1 MISYKTAY
9 NISTQIK
16 VFKYP
21 DGCVDIDLNVGSQ
34 DPCYEKTFIEMHVHF
49 GDDMSI
55 NDTLIAI
62 SLAREALCHQFP
74 MANIALFMPYI
85 PYARQDR
92 RERTGMA
99 HPLKQVGRFINN
111 LEFAYVMVADPHS
124 TVAESCIDR
133 LRYITQ
139 FEIFGSV
146 KQSWRE
152 VYIVAPDA
160 GATKKCEVFAKQV
173 GAAGVITCAK
183 DRVNGKVQGIKV
195 LDTVPLGAKLFVLDD
210 LADGGRT
217 FIEVAK
223 ELGILAYAD
232 LQIELAVTHGLF
244 TKGVDVVASYFD
256 HVYTTNSYISNKNAE
271 NVTVIELK

>member
-1 MISYKTAY
+1 MISYKTAH
-9 NISTQIK
+9 NIKTQVN

-49 GDDMSI
+49 GDEMGI
-55 NDTLIAI
+55 NDTLIAM
-62 SLAREALCHQFP
+62 SLTREALRYQFP
-74 MANIALFMPYI
+74 LANIGLFMPYL

-92 RERTGMA
+92 RERAGMA
-99 HPLKQVGRFINN
+99 NPLKQVGRFINN
-111 LEFAYVMVADPHS
+111 LDFAYVMVADPHS

-133 LRYITQ
+133 LHIITQ
-139 FEIFGSV
+139 FEIFGRV

-160 GATKKCEVFAKQV
+160 GATKKCEAFAKLV

-183 DRVNGKVQGIKV
+183 NRVNGKVQGLKV
-195 LDTVPLGAKLFVLDD
+195 LDYIPQYANLLVLDD
-210 LADGGRT
+210 LADGGAT
-217 FIEVAK
+217 FKYVHEALIEKAK
-223 ELGILAYAD
+223 YVGDID
-232 LQIELAVTHGLF
+232 LCVTHGLF
-244 TKGVDVVASYFD
+244 TKGVDIVAKIYD
-256 HVYTTNSYISNKNAE
+256 HVYTTDSYISDKNSE